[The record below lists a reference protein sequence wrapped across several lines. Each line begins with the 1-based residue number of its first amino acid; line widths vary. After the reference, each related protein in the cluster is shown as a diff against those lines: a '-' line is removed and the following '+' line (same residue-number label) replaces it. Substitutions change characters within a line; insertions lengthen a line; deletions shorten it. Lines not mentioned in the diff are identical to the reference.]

1 MSRALTSLVLTC
13 CCAAA
18 ILVSGAVAQDAKE
31 RAKPRG
37 RLPAFYKDVVTPQQR
52 DQIYAIQAKY
62 VDQISKLQEQ
72 INQLA
77 AQRDKE
83 IEDLLTAEQKEQ
95 IQKLRDARK
104 KASSASKDGNATDDD
119 SDAAATTTA
128 AQPSGTVARPAAK

>member
-1 MSRALTSLVLTC
+1 MSRTLTSLVLTC

-18 ILVSGAVAQDAKE
+18 ILVTGAVAQEAKE

-37 RLPAFYKDVVTPQQR
+37 RLPAYYKDVVTPQQR

-62 VDQISKLQEQ
+62 VDQISKLQEE

-77 AQRDKE
+77 SQRDKE
-83 IEDLLTAEQKEQ
+83 IEDLLSAEQKTQ

-104 KASSASKDGNATDDD
+104 KASSASKQGDAPEDPAADDA
-119 SDAAATTTA
+119 SAAV
-128 AQPSGTVARPAAK
+128 QPSGSASKAPAK